1 MPTPARTTRRAI
13 MAIGCVIA
21 LNAPVRASQEAQN
34 GRLSAPG
41 TTRMPIQQVNE
52 LVRTRCAVCHSGE
65 HPKGGLS
72 VEQFD
77 AAAPDP
83 ALARM
88 LWVKMAK
95 DGAIFAAGGVPPDAA
110 TLELLLRELSAI
122 ADTAPSDGW
131 KVDVAPDQAKGGHNV
146 VTATIVQAVS
156 TTERPSSLYGL
167 TITCSGRT
175 QRGEMT
181 LAAYSQ
187 RTANAQM
194 TLRALS
200 PAKNGAIRFGYEV
213 DGGTGEMATLY
224 VGMNNATA
232 PMALVPIPARTLTIR
247 DLIVGETVVFP
258 FDRLSPVVRR
268 QLASCVPKPIK

>member
-1 MPTPARTTRRAI
+1 MPIPARAMRRAI
-13 MAIGCVIA
+13 TAIGCVIA
-21 LNAPVRASQEAQN
+21 LNAPVRGSQEAQN
-34 GRLSAPG
+34 GQLSAPG

-65 HPKGGLS
+65 QPKGGLS

-95 DGAIFAAGGVPPDAA
+95 DGAISAAGGVPPDAA
-110 TLELLLRELSAI
+110 TLERLLRELSAI
-122 ADTAPSDGW
+122 ADTAPPDGW
-131 KVDVAPDQAKGGHNV
+131 KVDVAADQAKGGHNV
-146 VTATIVQAVS
+146 VTATIVQAAS

-181 LAAYSQ
+181 LAAYSE
-187 RTANAQM
+187 QM
-194 TLRALS
+194 TSRPLS

-213 DGGTGEMATLY
+213 DGATGEMATLY
-224 VGMNNATA
+224 VGPNNAAA

-247 DLIVGETVVFP
+247 DLVVGETVVFP